1 MDTDNLSLST
11 QLKIARLNLQTVDL
25 KAANA
30 AFEYMT
36 IYNRFL
42 KEKQACQRIVY
53 ALELAED
60 AE

>member
-1 MDTDNLSLST
+1 MEIEKSHIAT
-11 QLKIARLNLQTVDL
+11 QLEIARINLRTADL

-36 IYNRFL
+36 IYNVFL